1 MAHYGDPYK
10 GLMAFSEELCS
21 ALRESRP
28 FNLPTGAVLVLEE
41 EESIGDGASEAID
54 AEDFEVDDP
63 IFDGI
68 SESIDVEDSEVDD
81 SIGAEDSE
89 ADELIGNG
97 ASEDINNLEELEFE
111 DP

>member
-41 EESIGDGASEAID
+41 EDSSAD
-54 AEDFEVDDP
+54 
-63 IFDGI
+63 
-68 SESIDVEDSEVDD
+68 EDSEVDESIADDASESIDIEDSEIEDID
-81 SIGAEDSE
+81 SINAEDSE